1 MHIEYITGYAGTG
14 KSTAL
19 LKQLTTIAGKD
30 KDDTIVLC
38 PTHKAAHRLLP
49 KIPFGIEIKTIHSLL
64 GWIPAI
70 NENAEKI
77 EHIDI
82 VAKTDR
88 KIEEYNTFIIDE
100 GGMMSEEMFM
110 ELVAK
115 IEDARNFDTESIK
128 IYVYLDPYQLLP
140 VKGRQIQLDE
150 EFTTKL
156 TTQHR
161 AESPDVVALF
171 TKFVEFL
178 EGTNTN
184 DLKIQFS
191 DNVKKVS
198 TTEAVQLFDIN
209 NDRLL
214 AYTNEVVGWYNKE
227 IAMYNGIQSFAGQ
240 YVQLGSSPDLVYVEE
255 VLDKSNIVL
264 SDVITW
270 YLDSELLLQN
280 SKISAKYMELE
291 FSTLLKLD
299 AVEFVKVSI
308 GGTTKIVPV
317 VLGIYNAY
325 SVTKQIKAAA
335 IKDKKNYKFIYALN
349 KAFTM
354 DYKFASTVHKA
365 QGSEFDVV
373 FIDINDIKKSILP
386 NYYATYARLMY
397 VALSRAK
404 KKVYIIQD

>member
-100 GGMMSEEMFM
+100 GGMMSEEMFR

-115 IEDARNFDTESIK
+115 IEDARNFDTDGIK

-178 EGTNTN
+178 EGTNTK
-184 DLKIQFS
+184 DLKIDFS
-191 DNVKKVS
+191 ENVKKVS
-198 TTEAVQLFDIN
+198 TTEAVQLFDITK
-209 NDRLL
+209 DRLL

-227 IAMYNGIQSFAGQ
+227 ISIYNGIQSFVGQ
-240 YVQLGSSPDLVYVEE
+240 HVQLGSNPDLVYVEDMI
-255 VLDKSNIVL
+255 DKSDVVL

-270 YLDSELLLQN
+270 YLDNNMLLQN
-280 SKISAKYMELE
+280 SNISAKYMELE
-291 FSTLLKLD
+291 FSSLLKLD
-299 AVEFVKVSI
+299 GIEFAKVAI
-308 GGTTKIVPV
+308 NGTTKIVPV

-325 SVTKQIKAAA
+325 SLTKQIKAAA

-349 KAFTM
+349 KAYTM

-365 QGSEFDVV
+365 QGSEFDAV
-373 FIDINDIKKSILP
+373 FVDVNDIKKSILP
-386 NYYATYARLMY
+386 NYYDTYARLMY

-404 KKVYIIQD
+404 KSVYIIQD

>member
-115 IEDARNFDTESIK
+115 IEDARNFDTDGIK

-178 EGTNTN
+178 EGTNTK
-184 DLKIQFS
+184 DLKIDFS
-191 DNVKKVS
+191 ENVKKVS
-198 TTEAVQLFDIN
+198 TTEAVQLFDITK
-209 NDRLL
+209 DRLL

-227 IAMYNGIQSFAGQ
+227 ISVYNGIQSFVGQ
-240 YVQLGSSPDLVYVEE
+240 HVQLGSNPDLVYVEDMI
-255 VLDKSNIVL
+255 DKSDVVL

-270 YLDSELLLQN
+270 YLDNNMLLQN
-280 SKISAKYMELE
+280 SNISAKYMELE
-291 FSTLLKLD
+291 FSTLLKID
-299 AVEFVKVSI
+299 GVEFAKVAI
-308 GGTTKIVPV
+308 NGTTKIVPV

-325 SVTKQIKAAA
+325 SLTKQIKAAA

-349 KAFTM
+349 KAYTM

-365 QGSEFDVV
+365 QGSEFDAV
-373 FIDINDIKKSILP
+373 FVDVNDIKKSILP
-386 NYYATYARLMY
+386 NYYDTYARLMY

>member
-115 IEDARNFDTESIK
+115 IEDARNFDTDGIK

-178 EGTNTN
+178 EGTNTK
-184 DLKIQFS
+184 DLKIDFS
-191 DNVKKVS
+191 ENVKKVS
-198 TTEAVQLFDIN
+198 TTEAVQLFDITK
-209 NDRLL
+209 DRLL

-227 IAMYNGIQSFAGQ
+227 ISIYNGIQSFVGQ
-240 YVQLGSSPDLVYVEE
+240 HVQLGSNPDLVYVEDMI
-255 VLDKSNIVL
+255 DKSDVVL

-270 YLDSELLLQN
+270 YLDNNMLLQN
-280 SKISAKYMELE
+280 SSISAKYMELE

-299 AVEFVKVSI
+299 GVEFAKVAI
-308 GGTTKIVPV
+308 NGTTKIVPV

-325 SVTKQIKAAA
+325 SLTKQIKAAA

-349 KAFTM
+349 KAYTM

-365 QGSEFDVV
+365 QGSTINTVY
-373 FIDINDIKKSILP
+373 IDLDDFKAVSRYNYPLFKKL
-386 NYYATYARLMY
+386 LY
-397 VALSRAK
+397 VAVSRAK
-404 KKVYIIQD
+404 NKAILCYG

>member
-178 EGTNTN
+178 EGTNAN

>member
-115 IEDARNFDTESIK
+115 IEDARNFDTDGIK

-178 EGTNTN
+178 EGTNTK
-184 DLKIQFS
+184 DLKIDFS
-191 DNVKKVS
+191 ENVKKVS
-198 TTEAVQLFDIN
+198 TTEAVQLFDITK
-209 NDRLL
+209 DRLL

-227 IAMYNGIQSFAGQ
+227 ISIYNGIQSFVGQ
-240 YVQLGSSPDLVYVEE
+240 HVQLGSNPDLVYVEDMI
-255 VLDKSNIVL
+255 DKSDVVL

-270 YLDSELLLQN
+270 YLDNNMLLQN
-280 SKISAKYMELE
+280 SNISAKYMELE

-299 AVEFVKVSI
+299 GVEFAKVAI
-308 GGTTKIVPV
+308 NGTTKIVPV

-325 SVTKQIKAAA
+325 SLTKQIKAAA

-349 KAFTM
+349 KAYTM

-365 QGSEFDVV
+365 QGSEFDAV
-373 FIDINDIKKSILP
+373 FVDVNDIKKSILP
-386 NYYATYARLMY
+386 NYYDTYARLMY

-404 KKVYIIQD
+404 KRVYIIQD

>member
-115 IEDARNFDTESIK
+115 IEDARNFDTDGIK

-178 EGTNTN
+178 EGTNTK
-184 DLKIQFS
+184 DLKIDFS
-191 DNVKKVS
+191 ENVKKVS
-198 TTEAVQLFDIN
+198 TTEAVQLFDITK
-209 NDRLL
+209 DRLL

-227 IAMYNGIQSFAGQ
+227 ISIYNGIQSFVGQ
-240 YVQLGSSPDLVYVEE
+240 HVQLGSNPDLVYVEDMI
-255 VLDKSNIVL
+255 DKSDVVL

-270 YLDSELLLQN
+270 YLDNNMLLQN

-299 AVEFVKVSI
+299 GVEFAKVAI
-308 GGTTKIVPV
+308 NGTTKIVPV

-325 SVTKQIKAAA
+325 SLTKQIKAAA

-349 KAFTM
+349 KAYTM

-365 QGSEFDVV
+365 QGSEFDAV
-373 FIDINDIKKSILP
+373 FVDVNDIKKSILP
-386 NYYATYARLMY
+386 NYYDTYARLMY

-404 KKVYIIQD
+404 KRVYIIQD

>member
-115 IEDARNFDTESIK
+115 IEDARNFDTDGIK

-178 EGTNTN
+178 EGTNAK
-184 DLKIQFS
+184 DLKIEFS

-198 TTEAVQLFDIN
+198 TTEAVQLFDITK
-209 NDRLL
+209 DRLL

-227 IAMYNGIQSFAGQ
+227 ISVYNGIQSFVGQ
-240 YVQLGSSPDLVYVEE
+240 HVQLGSNPDLVYAEDMI
-255 VLDKSNIVL
+255 DKSDVVL

-270 YLDSELLLQN
+270 YLDNNMLLQN

-291 FSTLLKLD
+291 FSTLLKID
-299 AVEFVKVSI
+299 GVEFAKVAI
-308 GGTTKIVPV
+308 NGTTKIVPV

-325 SVTKQIKAAA
+325 SLTKQIKAAA

-349 KAFTM
+349 KAYTM

-365 QGSEFDVV
+365 QGSEFDAV
-373 FIDINDIKKSILP
+373 FVDVNDIKKSILP
-386 NYYATYARLMY
+386 NYYDTYARLMY

-404 KKVYIIQD
+404 KRVYIIQD

>member
-88 KIEEYNTFIIDE
+88 KIEKYNTFIIDE

-115 IEDARNFDTESIK
+115 IEDARNFDTDGIK

-178 EGTNTN
+178 EGTNTK
-184 DLKIQFS
+184 DLKIDFS

-198 TTEAVQLFDIN
+198 TTEAVQLFDITK
-209 NDRLL
+209 DRLL

-227 IAMYNGIQSFAGQ
+227 ISVYNGIQSFVGQ
-240 YVQLGSSPDLVYVEE
+240 YVQLGSNPDLVYVEDMI
-255 VLDKSNIVL
+255 DKSDVVL

-270 YLDSELLLQN
+270 YLDNNMLLQN
-280 SKISAKYMELE
+280 SNISAKYMELE
-291 FSTLLKLD
+291 FSSLLKLD
-299 AVEFVKVSI
+299 GIEFAKVAI
-308 GGTTKIVPV
+308 NGTTKIVPV

-325 SVTKQIKAAA
+325 SLTKQIKAAA

-349 KAFTM
+349 KAYTM

-365 QGSEFDVV
+365 QGSEFDAV
-373 FIDINDIKKSILP
+373 FIDVNDIKKSILP
-386 NYYATYARLMY
+386 NYYDTYARLMY

>member
-115 IEDARNFDTESIK
+115 IEDARNFDTDGIK

-178 EGTNTN
+178 EGTNTK
-184 DLKIQFS
+184 DLKVEFS

-198 TTEAVQLFDIN
+198 TTDAVQLFDITK
-209 NDRLL
+209 DRLL

-227 IAMYNGIQSFAGQ
+227 ISIYNGIQSFVGQ
-240 YVQLGSSPDLVYVEE
+240 YVQLGSNPDLVYVEDMI
-255 VLDKSNIVL
+255 DKSDVVL

-270 YLDSELLLQN
+270 YLDNNMLLQN
-280 SKISAKYMELE
+280 SNISAKYMELE

-299 AVEFVKVSI
+299 GIEFAKVAI
-308 GGTTKIVPV
+308 NGTTKIVPV

-325 SVTKQIKAAA
+325 SLTKQIKAAA

-349 KAFTM
+349 KAYTM

-365 QGSEFDVV
+365 QGSEFDAV
-373 FIDINDIKKSILP
+373 FIDVNDIKKSILP
-386 NYYATYARLMY
+386 NYYDTYARLMY

>member
-115 IEDARNFDTESIK
+115 IEDARSFDTEGIK

-156 TTQHR
+156 TTQYR

-178 EGTNTN
+178 EGTNTK
-184 DLKIQFS
+184 DLKIEFS

-198 TTEAVQLFDIN
+198 TTEAVQLFDITK
-209 NDRLL
+209 DRLL

-227 IAMYNGIQSFAGQ
+227 ISIYNGIQSFVGQ
-240 YVQLGSSPDLVYVEE
+240 YVQLGSNPDLVYVEDMI
-255 VLDKSNIVL
+255 DKSDVVL

-270 YLDSELLLQN
+270 YLDNNMLLQN
-280 SKISAKYMELE
+280 SNISAKYMELE
-291 FSTLLKLD
+291 FSSLLKLD
-299 AVEFVKVSI
+299 GIEFAKVAI
-308 GGTTKIVPV
+308 NDTTKIVPV

-325 SVTKQIKAAA
+325 SLTKQIKAAA

-349 KAFTM
+349 KVYTM

-365 QGSEFDVV
+365 QGSEFDAV
-373 FIDINDIKKSILP
+373 FVDVNDIKKSILP
-386 NYYATYARLMY
+386 NYYDTYARLMY

-404 KKVYIIQD
+404 KRVYIIQD

>member
-70 NENAEKI
+70 NENAEKV

-110 ELVAK
+110 ELIAK
-115 IEDARNFDTESIK
+115 IEDARSFDTEGIK

-178 EGTNTN
+178 EGTNTK
-184 DLKIQFS
+184 DLKIDFS

-198 TTEAVQLFDIN
+198 TTEAVQLFDITK
-209 NDRLL
+209 DRLL

-270 YLDSELLLQN
+270 YLDNNMLLQN
-280 SKISAKYMELE
+280 SNISAKYMELE
-291 FSTLLKLD
+291 FSSLLKLD
-299 AVEFVKVSI
+299 GIEFAKVAI
-308 GGTTKIVPV
+308 NGTTKIVPV

-325 SVTKQIKAAA
+325 SLTKQIKAAA

-349 KAFTM
+349 KAYTM

-365 QGSEFDVV
+365 QGSEFDIV
-373 FIDINDIKKSILP
+373 FIDVNDIKKSILP
-386 NYYATYARLMY
+386 NYYDTYARLMY

>member
-115 IEDARNFDTESIK
+115 IEDARNFDTDGIK

-178 EGTNTN
+178 EGTNTK
-184 DLKIQFS
+184 DLKIDFS
-191 DNVKKVS
+191 ENVKKVS
-198 TTEAVQLFDIN
+198 TTEAVQLFDITK
-209 NDRLL
+209 DRLL

-227 IAMYNGIQSFAGQ
+227 ISIYNGIQSFVGQ
-240 YVQLGSSPDLVYVEE
+240 YVQLGSNPDLVYVEDMI
-255 VLDKSNIVL
+255 DKSDVVL
-264 SDVITW
+264 SDVVTW
-270 YLDSELLLQN
+270 YLDNNMLLQN

-299 AVEFVKVSI
+299 GVEFAKVAI
-308 GGTTKIVPV
+308 NGTTKIVPV

-325 SVTKQIKAAA
+325 SLTKQIKAAA

-349 KAFTM
+349 KAYTM

-365 QGSEFDVV
+365 QGSEFDAV
-373 FIDINDIKKSILP
+373 FVDVNDIKKSILP
-386 NYYATYARLMY
+386 NYYDTYARLMY

-404 KKVYIIQD
+404 KKVYIIKG

>member
-115 IEDARNFDTESIK
+115 IEDARNFDTDGIK

-178 EGTNTN
+178 EGTNTK
-184 DLKIQFS
+184 DLKIDFS
-191 DNVKKVS
+191 ENVKKVS
-198 TTEAVQLFDIN
+198 TTEAVQLFDITK
-209 NDRLL
+209 DRLL

-227 IAMYNGIQSFAGQ
+227 ISVYNGIQSFVGQ
-240 YVQLGSSPDLVYVEE
+240 HVQLGSNPDLVYVEDMI
-255 VLDKSNIVL
+255 DKSDVVL

-270 YLDSELLLQN
+270 YLDNNMLLQN
-280 SKISAKYMELE
+280 SSVSAKYMELE
-291 FSTLLKLD
+291 FSSLLKLD
-299 AVEFVKVSI
+299 GIEFAKI
-308 GGTTKIVPV
+308 AINGTTKIVPV

-325 SVTKQIKAAA
+325 SLTKQIKAAA

-349 KAFTM
+349 KAYTM

-365 QGSEFDVV
+365 QGSEFDAV
-373 FIDINDIKKSILP
+373 FVDVNDIKKSILP
-386 NYYATYARLMY
+386 NYYDTYARLMY

-404 KKVYIIQD
+404 KRVYIIQD

>member
-115 IEDARNFDTESIK
+115 IEDARNFDTDGIK

-178 EGTNTN
+178 EGTNTK
-184 DLKIQFS
+184 DLKIDFS
-191 DNVKKVS
+191 ENVKKVS
-198 TTEAVQLFDIN
+198 TTEAVQLFDITK
-209 NDRLL
+209 DRLL

-227 IAMYNGIQSFAGQ
+227 LSVYNGIQSFVGQ
-240 YVQLGSSPDLVYVEE
+240 HVQLGSNPDLVYVEDMI
-255 VLDKSNIVL
+255 DKSSVVL

-270 YLDSELLLQN
+270 YLDNNMLLQN

-299 AVEFVKVSI
+299 GVEFAKVAI
-308 GGTTKIVPV
+308 NGTTKIVPV

-325 SVTKQIKAAA
+325 SLTKQIKAAA

-349 KAFTM
+349 KAYTM

-365 QGSEFDVV
+365 QGSEFDAV
-373 FIDINDIKKSILP
+373 FVDVNDIKKSILP
-386 NYYATYARLMY
+386 NYYDTYARLMY

-404 KKVYIIQD
+404 KRVYIIQD

>member
-115 IEDARNFDTESIK
+115 IEDARNFDTDGIK

-178 EGTNTN
+178 EGTNTK
-184 DLKIQFS
+184 DLKIDFS
-191 DNVKKVS
+191 ENVKKVS
-198 TTEAVQLFDIN
+198 TTEAVQLFDITK
-209 NDRLL
+209 DRLL

-227 IAMYNGIQSFAGQ
+227 ISIYNGIQSFVGQ
-240 YVQLGSSPDLVYVEE
+240 HVQLGSNPDLVYVEDMI
-255 VLDKSNIVL
+255 DKSSVVL

-270 YLDSELLLQN
+270 YLDNNMLLQN
-280 SKISAKYMELE
+280 SNISAKYMELE

-299 AVEFVKVSI
+299 GVEFAKVAI
-308 GGTTKIVPV
+308 NGTTKIVPV

-325 SVTKQIKAAA
+325 SLTKQIKAAA

-349 KAFTM
+349 KAYTM

-365 QGSEFDVV
+365 QGSEFDAV
-373 FIDINDIKKSILP
+373 FVDVNDIKKSILP
-386 NYYATYARLMY
+386 NYYDTYARLMY

-404 KKVYIIQD
+404 KRVYIIQD

>member
-115 IEDARNFDTESIK
+115 IEDARNFDTDGIK

-178 EGTNTN
+178 EGTNTK
-184 DLKIQFS
+184 DLKIDFS
-191 DNVKKVS
+191 ENVKKVS
-198 TTEAVQLFDIN
+198 TTEAVQLFDITK
-209 NDRLL
+209 DRLL
-214 AYTNEVVGWYNKE
+214 AYTNEIVGWYNKE
-227 IAMYNGIQSFAGQ
+227 ISVYNGIQSFVGQ
-240 YVQLGSSPDLVYVEE
+240 HVQLGSNPDLVYVEDMI
-255 VLDKSNIVL
+255 DKSSVVL

-299 AVEFVKVSI
+299 GVEFAKVAI
-308 GGTTKIVPV
+308 NGTTKIVPV

-325 SVTKQIKAAA
+325 SLTKQIKAAA

-349 KAFTM
+349 KAYTM

-365 QGSEFDVV
+365 QGSEFDAV
-373 FIDINDIKKSILP
+373 FVDVNDIKKSILP
-386 NYYATYARLMY
+386 NYYDTYARLMY

-404 KKVYIIQD
+404 KKVYIIQE

>member
-115 IEDARNFDTESIK
+115 IEDARNFDTDGIK

-178 EGTNTN
+178 EGTNTK
-184 DLKIQFS
+184 DLKIDFS
-191 DNVKKVS
+191 ENVKKVS
-198 TTEAVQLFDIN
+198 TTEAVQLFDITK
-209 NDRLL
+209 DRLL
-214 AYTNEVVGWYNKE
+214 AYTNEIVGWYNKE
-227 IAMYNGIQSFAGQ
+227 ISVYNGIQSFVGQ
-240 YVQLGSSPDLVYVEE
+240 HVQLGSNPDLVYVEDMI
-255 VLDKSNIVL
+255 DKSSVVL

-280 SKISAKYMELE
+280 SNISAKYMELE

-299 AVEFVKVSI
+299 GVEFAKVAI
-308 GGTTKIVPV
+308 NGTTKIVPV

-325 SVTKQIKAAA
+325 SLTKQIKAAA

-349 KAFTM
+349 KAYTM

-365 QGSEFDVV
+365 QGSEFDAV
-373 FIDINDIKKSILP
+373 FVDVNDIKKSILP
-386 NYYATYARLMY
+386 NYYDTYARLMY

>member
-115 IEDARNFDTESIK
+115 IEDARNFDTEGIK

-178 EGTNTN
+178 EGTNTK
-184 DLKIQFS
+184 DLKIDFS
-191 DNVKKVS
+191 ENVKKVS
-198 TTEAVQLFDIN
+198 TTEAVQLFDITK
-209 NDRLL
+209 DRLL

-227 IAMYNGIQSFAGQ
+227 ISIYNGIQSFVGQ
-240 YVQLGSSPDLVYVEE
+240 HVQLGSNPDLVYVEDMI
-255 VLDKSNIVL
+255 DKSNVVL

-270 YLDSELLLQN
+270 YLDNDMLLQN
-280 SKISAKYMELE
+280 SNISAKYMELE

-299 AVEFVKVSI
+299 GVEFAKVAI
-308 GGTTKIVPV
+308 NGTTKIVPV

-325 SVTKQIKAAA
+325 SLTKQIKAAA

-349 KAFTM
+349 KAYTM

-365 QGSEFDVV
+365 QGSEFDAV
-373 FIDINDIKKSILP
+373 FVDVNDIKKSILP
-386 NYYATYARLMY
+386 NYYDTYARLMY

-404 KKVYIIQD
+404 KRVYIIQD

>member
-115 IEDARNFDTESIK
+115 IEDARNFDTDGIK

-178 EGTNTN
+178 EGTNTK
-184 DLKIQFS
+184 DLKVEFS
-191 DNVKKVS
+191 ENVKKVS
-198 TTEAVQLFDIN
+198 TTEAVQLFDITK
-209 NDRLL
+209 DRLL

-227 IAMYNGIQSFAGQ
+227 ISIYNGIQSFVGQ
-240 YVQLGSSPDLVYVEE
+240 YVQLGSSPDLVYVEDMI
-255 VLDKSNIVL
+255 DKSDVVL

-270 YLDSELLLQN
+270 YLDNNMLLQN
-280 SKISAKYMELE
+280 SNISAKYMELE
-291 FSTLLKLD
+291 FSSLLKLD
-299 AVEFVKVSI
+299 GIEFAKVAI
-308 GGTTKIVPV
+308 NGTTKIVPV

-325 SVTKQIKAAA
+325 NLTKQIKAAA

-349 KAFTM
+349 KAYTM

-365 QGSEFDVV
+365 QGSEFDAV
-373 FIDINDIKKSILP
+373 FVDVNDIKKSILP
-386 NYYATYARLMY
+386 NYYDTYARLMY

>member
-115 IEDARNFDTESIK
+115 IEDARNFDTDGIK

-178 EGTNTN
+178 EGTNTK
-184 DLKIQFS
+184 DLKIDFS
-191 DNVKKVS
+191 ANVKKVS
-198 TTEAVQLFDIN
+198 TTEAVQLFDITK
-209 NDRLL
+209 DRLL

-227 IAMYNGIQSFAGQ
+227 ISVYNGIQSFVGQ
-240 YVQLGSSPDLVYVEE
+240 HVQLGSNPDLVYVEDII
-255 VLDKSNIVL
+255 DKSDVVL

-270 YLDSELLLQN
+270 YLDNNMLLQN
-280 SKISAKYMELE
+280 SNISAKYMELE
-291 FSTLLKLD
+291 FSTLLKID
-299 AVEFVKVSI
+299 GVEFAKVAI
-308 GGTTKIVPV
+308 NGTTKIVPV

-325 SVTKQIKAAA
+325 SLTKQIKAAA

-349 KAFTM
+349 KAYTM

-365 QGSEFDVV
+365 QGSEFDAV
-373 FIDINDIKKSILP
+373 FVDVNDIKKSILP
-386 NYYATYARLMY
+386 NYYDTYARLMY

-404 KKVYIIQD
+404 KRVYIIQD

>member
-115 IEDARNFDTESIK
+115 IEDVRHFDTEGIK

-178 EGTNTN
+178 EGTNTK
-184 DLKIQFS
+184 DLKIDFS
-191 DNVKKVS
+191 ENVKKVS
-198 TTEAVQLFDIN
+198 TTEAVQLFDITK
-209 NDRLL
+209 DRLL

-227 IAMYNGIQSFAGQ
+227 ISIYKGIKSFVGQ

-270 YLDSELLLQN
+270 YLDNNMLLQN
-280 SKISAKYMELE
+280 SNISVKYMKLE
-291 FSTLLKLD
+291 FSSLLKLD
-299 AVEFVKVSI
+299 GIEFAKVAI
-308 GGTTKIVPV
+308 NGTTKIVPV

-325 SVTKQIKAAA
+325 SLTKQIKAAA

-349 KAFTM
+349 KAYTM

-373 FIDINDIKKSILP
+373 FVDVNDIKKSILP
-386 NYYATYARLMY
+386 NYYDTYARLMY

>member
-30 KDDTIVLC
+30 KDAAIVLC

-115 IEDARNFDTESIK
+115 IEDARNFDTDGIK

-178 EGTNTN
+178 EGTNTK
-184 DLKIQFS
+184 DLKIDFS
-191 DNVKKVS
+191 ENVKKVS
-198 TTEAVQLFDIN
+198 TTEAVQLFDITK
-209 NDRLL
+209 DRLL

-227 IAMYNGIQSFAGQ
+227 ISIYNGIQSFVGQ
-240 YVQLGSSPDLVYVEE
+240 YVQLGSNPDLVYVEDMI
-255 VLDKSNIVL
+255 DKSSVVL

-280 SKISAKYMELE
+280 SKVSTKYMELE
-291 FSTLLKLD
+291 FSSLLKLD
-299 AVEFVKVSI
+299 GIEFAKI
-308 GGTTKIVPV
+308 AINGTTKIVPV

-325 SVTKQIKAAA
+325 SLTKQIKAAA

-349 KAFTM
+349 KAYTM

-365 QGSEFDVV
+365 QGSEFDAV
-373 FIDINDIKKSILP
+373 FVDVNDIKKSILP
-386 NYYATYARLMY
+386 NYYDTYARLMY

-404 KKVYIIQD
+404 KKVYIVQE

>member
-115 IEDARNFDTESIK
+115 IEDARNFDTDGIK

-178 EGTNTN
+178 EGTNTK
-184 DLKIQFS
+184 DLKIDFS
-191 DNVKKVS
+191 ENVKKVS
-198 TTEAVQLFDIN
+198 TTEAVQLFDITK
-209 NDRLL
+209 DRLL

-227 IAMYNGIQSFAGQ
+227 ISIYNGIQSFVGQ
-240 YVQLGSSPDLVYVEE
+240 HVQLGSNPDLVYVEDMI
-255 VLDKSNIVL
+255 DKSSVVL

-280 SKISAKYMELE
+280 SKVSTKYMELE
-291 FSTLLKLD
+291 FSSLLKLD
-299 AVEFVKVSI
+299 GIEFAKI
-308 GGTTKIVPV
+308 AINGTTKIVPV

-325 SVTKQIKAAA
+325 SLTKQIKAAA

-349 KAFTM
+349 KAYTM

-365 QGSEFDVV
+365 QGSEFDAV
-373 FIDINDIKKSILP
+373 FVDVNDIKKSILP
-386 NYYATYARLMY
+386 NYYDTYARLMY

-404 KKVYIIQD
+404 KRVYIIQD

>member
-115 IEDARNFDTESIK
+115 IEDARNFDTDGIK

-178 EGTNTN
+178 EGTNTK
-184 DLKIQFS
+184 DLKIDFS
-191 DNVKKVS
+191 ENVKKVS
-198 TTEAVQLFDIN
+198 TTEAVQLFDITK
-209 NDRLL
+209 DRLL

-227 IAMYNGIQSFAGQ
+227 ISIYNGIQSFVGQ
-240 YVQLGSSPDLVYVEE
+240 HVQLGSNPDLVYVEDMI
-255 VLDKSNIVL
+255 DKSDVVL
-264 SDVITW
+264 SDVVTW
-270 YLDSELLLQN
+270 YLDNNMLLQN

-299 AVEFVKVSI
+299 GVEFAKVAI
-308 GGTTKIVPV
+308 NGTTKIVPV

-325 SVTKQIKAAA
+325 SLTKQIKAAA

-349 KAFTM
+349 KAYTM

-365 QGSEFDVV
+365 QGSEFDAV
-373 FIDINDIKKSILP
+373 FVDVNDIKKSILP
-386 NYYATYARLMY
+386 NYYDTYARLMY

>member
-115 IEDARNFDTESIK
+115 IEDARNFDTDGIK

-178 EGTNTN
+178 EGTNTK
-184 DLKIQFS
+184 DLKIDFS
-191 DNVKKVS
+191 ENVKKVS
-198 TTEAVQLFDIN
+198 TTEAVQLFDITK
-209 NDRLL
+209 DRLL

-227 IAMYNGIQSFAGQ
+227 ISVYNGIQSFVGQ
-240 YVQLGSSPDLVYVEE
+240 HVQLGSNPDLVYVEDMI
-255 VLDKSNIVL
+255 DKSDVVL

-270 YLDSELLLQN
+270 YLDNNMLLQN

-299 AVEFVKVSI
+299 GVEFAKVAI
-308 GGTTKIVPV
+308 NGTTKIVPV

-325 SVTKQIKAAA
+325 SLTKQIKAAA

-349 KAFTM
+349 KAYTM

-365 QGSEFDVV
+365 QGSEFDAV
-373 FIDINDIKKSILP
+373 FVDVNDIKKSILP
-386 NYYATYARLMY
+386 NYYDTYARLMY

>member
-115 IEDARNFDTESIK
+115 IEDARNFDTDGIK

-178 EGTNTN
+178 EGTNTK
-184 DLKIQFS
+184 DLKIDFS
-191 DNVKKVS
+191 ENVKKVS
-198 TTEAVQLFDIN
+198 TTEAVQLFDITK
-209 NDRLL
+209 DRLL

-227 IAMYNGIQSFAGQ
+227 ISIYNGIQSFVGQ
-240 YVQLGSSPDLVYVEE
+240 HVQLGSNPDLVYVEDMI
-255 VLDKSNIVL
+255 DKSDVVL

-270 YLDSELLLQN
+270 YLDNNMLLQN
-280 SKISAKYMELE
+280 SNISAKYMELE
-291 FSTLLKLD
+291 FSSLLKLD
-299 AVEFVKVSI
+299 GIEFAKVAI
-308 GGTTKIVPV
+308 NGTTKIVPV

-325 SVTKQIKAAA
+325 SLTKQIKAAA

-349 KAFTM
+349 KAYTM

-365 QGSEFDVV
+365 QGSEFDAV
-373 FIDINDIKKSILP
+373 FVDVNDIKKSILP
-386 NYYATYARLMY
+386 NYYDTYARLMY

-404 KKVYIIQD
+404 KRVYIIQD

>member
-110 ELVAK
+110 ELIAK

-178 EGTNTN
+178 EGTNTK
-184 DLKIQFS
+184 DLKIDFS
-191 DNVKKVS
+191 ENVKKVS
-198 TTEAVQLFDIN
+198 TTEAVQLFDITK
-209 NDRLL
+209 DRLL

-227 IAMYNGIQSFAGQ
+227 ISIYNGIQSFVGQ
-240 YVQLGSSPDLVYVEE
+240 HVQLGSNPDLVYVEDMI
-255 VLDKSNIVL
+255 DKSDVVL

-270 YLDSELLLQN
+270 YLDNNMLLQN

-299 AVEFVKVSI
+299 GVEFAKVAI
-308 GGTTKIVPV
+308 NGTTKIVPV

-325 SVTKQIKAAA
+325 SLTKQIKAAA

-349 KAFTM
+349 KAYTM

-365 QGSEFDVV
+365 QGSEFDAV
-373 FIDINDIKKSILP
+373 FVDVNDIKKSILP
-386 NYYATYARLMY
+386 NYYDTYARLMY

-404 KKVYIIQD
+404 KSVYIIQD

>member
-49 KIPFGIEIKTIHSLL
+49 KIPLGIEIKTIHSLL

-115 IEDARNFDTESIK
+115 IEDARNFDTDGIK

-178 EGTNTN
+178 EGTNTK
-184 DLKIQFS
+184 DLKIDFS
-191 DNVKKVS
+191 ENVKKVS
-198 TTEAVQLFDIN
+198 TTEAVQLFDITK
-209 NDRLL
+209 DRLL

-227 IAMYNGIQSFAGQ
+227 ISIYNGIQSFVGQ
-240 YVQLGSSPDLVYVEE
+240 YVQLGAIPDLVYVEDMI
-255 VLDKSNIVL
+255 DKSSVVL

-270 YLDSELLLQN
+270 YLDKELLLQN

-299 AVEFVKVSI
+299 GVEFAKVAI
-308 GGTTKIVPV
+308 NGTTKIVPV

-325 SVTKQIKAAA
+325 SLTKQIKAAA

-349 KAFTM
+349 KAYTM

-365 QGSEFDVV
+365 QGSEFDAV
-373 FIDINDIKKSILP
+373 FVDVNDIKKSILP
-386 NYYATYARLMY
+386 NYYDTYARLMY

-404 KKVYIIQD
+404 KRVYIIQD

>member
-110 ELVAK
+110 ELIAK
-115 IEDARNFDTESIK
+115 IEDARNFDTDGIK

-150 EFTTKL
+150 DFTTKL

-178 EGTNTN
+178 EGTNTK
-184 DLKIQFS
+184 DLKIDFS
-191 DNVKKVS
+191 ENVKKVS
-198 TTEAVQLFDIN
+198 TTEAVQLFDITK
-209 NDRLL
+209 DRLL

-227 IAMYNGIQSFAGQ
+227 IAIYNGIQSFVGQ
-240 YVQLGSSPDLVYVEE
+240 HVQLGSNPDLVYVEDMI
-255 VLDKSNIVL
+255 DKSDVVL

-270 YLDSELLLQN
+270 HLDNNMLLQN
-280 SKISAKYMELE
+280 SNISAKYMELE

-299 AVEFVKVSI
+299 GVEFAKVAI
-308 GGTTKIVPV
+308 NGTTKIVPV

-325 SVTKQIKAAA
+325 SLTKQIKAAA

-349 KAFTM
+349 KAYNM

-365 QGSEFDVV
+365 QGSEFDAV
-373 FIDINDIKKSILP
+373 FVDVNDIKKSILP
-386 NYYATYARLMY
+386 NYYDTYARLMY

-404 KKVYIIQD
+404 KRVYIIQE

>member
-115 IEDARNFDTESIK
+115 IEDARNFDTDGIK

-178 EGTNTN
+178 EGTNTK
-184 DLKIQFS
+184 DLKIDFS
-191 DNVKKVS
+191 ENVKKVS
-198 TTEAVQLFDIN
+198 TTEAVQLFDITK
-209 NDRLL
+209 DRLL

-227 IAMYNGIQSFAGQ
+227 ISIYNGIQSFVGQ
-240 YVQLGSSPDLVYVEE
+240 QVQLGSNPDLVYVEDMI
-255 VLDKSNIVL
+255 DKSSVVL

-299 AVEFVKVSI
+299 GVEFAKVAI
-308 GGTTKIVPV
+308 NGTTKIVPV

-325 SVTKQIKAAA
+325 SLTKQIKAAA

-349 KAFTM
+349 KAYTM

-365 QGSEFDVV
+365 QGSEFDAV
-373 FIDINDIKKSILP
+373 FVDVNDIKKSILP
-386 NYYATYARLMY
+386 NYYDTYARLMY

>member
-115 IEDARNFDTESIK
+115 IEDARNFDTDGIK

-178 EGTNTN
+178 EGTNTK
-184 DLKIQFS
+184 DLKIDFS
-191 DNVKKVS
+191 ANVKKVS
-198 TTEAVQLFDIN
+198 TTEAVQLFDITK
-209 NDRLL
+209 DRLL

-227 IAMYNGIQSFAGQ
+227 ISVYNGIQSFVGQ
-240 YVQLGSSPDLVYVEE
+240 YVQLGSNPDLVYVEDMI
-255 VLDKSNIVL
+255 DKSDVVL

-270 YLDSELLLQN
+270 YLDNNMLLQN

-299 AVEFVKVSI
+299 GVEFAKVAI
-308 GGTTKIVPV
+308 NGTTKIVPV

-325 SVTKQIKAAA
+325 SLTKQIKAAA

-349 KAFTM
+349 KAYTM

-365 QGSEFDVV
+365 QGSEFDAV
-373 FIDINDIKKSILP
+373 FVDVNDIKKSILP
-386 NYYATYARLMY
+386 NYYDTYARLMY

-404 KKVYIIQD
+404 KRVYIIQD

>member
-178 EGTNTN
+178 EGTNTK
-184 DLKIQFS
+184 DLKIEFS

-198 TTEAVQLFDIN
+198 TTEAVQLFDITK
-209 NDRLL
+209 DRLL

-227 IAMYNGIQSFAGQ
+227 ISIYNGIQSFVGQ
-240 YVQLGSSPDLVYVEE
+240 HVQLGSNPDLVYVEDMI
-255 VLDKSNIVL
+255 DKSDVVL
-264 SDVITW
+264 SDVVTW
-270 YLDSELLLQN
+270 YLDNNMLLQN

-299 AVEFVKVSI
+299 GVEFAKVAI
-308 GGTTKIVPV
+308 NGTTKIVPV

-325 SVTKQIKAAA
+325 SLTKQIKAAA

-349 KAFTM
+349 KAYTM

-365 QGSEFDVV
+365 QGSEFDAV
-373 FIDINDIKKSILP
+373 FVDVNDIKKSILP
-386 NYYATYARLMY
+386 NYYDTYARLMY

>member
-64 GWIPAI
+64 GWIPTI

-88 KIEEYNTFIIDE
+88 KIEEYTTFIIDE

-115 IEDARNFDTESIK
+115 IEDARNFDTDGIK

-178 EGTNTN
+178 EGTNTK
-184 DLKIQFS
+184 DLKIDFS
-191 DNVKKVS
+191 ENVKKVS
-198 TTEAVQLFDIN
+198 TTEAVQLFDITK
-209 NDRLL
+209 DRLL

-227 IAMYNGIQSFAGQ
+227 ISIYNGIQSFVGQ
-240 YVQLGSSPDLVYVEE
+240 QVQLGSNPDLVYVEDMI
-255 VLDKSNIVL
+255 DKSSVVL

-270 YLDSELLLQN
+270 YLDNNMLLQN
-280 SKISAKYMELE
+280 SNISAKYMELE

-299 AVEFVKVSI
+299 GVEFAKVAI
-308 GGTTKIVPV
+308 NGTTKIVPV

-325 SVTKQIKAAA
+325 SLTKQIKAAA

-349 KAFTM
+349 KAYTM

-365 QGSEFDVV
+365 QGSEFDAV
-373 FIDINDIKKSILP
+373 FVDVNDIKKSILP
-386 NYYATYARLMY
+386 NYYDTYARLMY

>member
-115 IEDARNFDTESIK
+115 IEDARNFDTDGIK

-178 EGTNTN
+178 EGTNTK
-184 DLKIQFS
+184 DLKIDFS
-191 DNVKKVS
+191 ENVKKVS
-198 TTEAVQLFDIN
+198 TTEAVQLFDITK
-209 NDRLL
+209 DRLL

-227 IAMYNGIQSFAGQ
+227 ISIYNGIQSFVGQ
-240 YVQLGSSPDLVYVEE
+240 QVQLGSNPDLVYVEDMI
-255 VLDKSNIVL
+255 DKSSVVL

-270 YLDSELLLQN
+270 YLDGELLLQN

-299 AVEFVKVSI
+299 GVEFAKVAI
-308 GGTTKIVPV
+308 NGTTKIVPV

-325 SVTKQIKAAA
+325 SLTKQIKAAA

-349 KAFTM
+349 KAYTM

-365 QGSEFDVV
+365 QGSEFDAV
-373 FIDINDIKKSILP
+373 FVDVNDIKKSILP
-386 NYYATYARLMY
+386 NYYDTYARLMY

-404 KKVYIIQD
+404 KRVYIIQD

>member
-115 IEDARNFDTESIK
+115 IEDARNFDTDGIK

-178 EGTNTN
+178 EGTNTK
-184 DLKIQFS
+184 DLKIDFS
-191 DNVKKVS
+191 ENVKKVS
-198 TTEAVQLFDIN
+198 TTEAVQLFDITK
-209 NDRLL
+209 DRLL

-227 IAMYNGIQSFAGQ
+227 ISVYNGIQSFVGQ
-240 YVQLGSSPDLVYVEE
+240 YVQLGSNPDLVYVEDMI
-255 VLDKSNIVL
+255 DKSSVVL

-299 AVEFVKVSI
+299 GVEFAKVAI
-308 GGTTKIVPV
+308 NGTTKIVPV

-325 SVTKQIKAAA
+325 SLTKQIKAAA

-349 KAFTM
+349 KAYTM

-365 QGSEFDVV
+365 QGSEFDAV
-373 FIDINDIKKSILP
+373 FVDVNDIKKSILP
-386 NYYATYARLMY
+386 NYYDTYARLMN

-404 KKVYIIQD
+404 KRVYIIQD

>member
-115 IEDARNFDTESIK
+115 IEDARNFDTEGIK

-150 EFTTKL
+150 ECTTKL

-178 EGTNTN
+178 EGTNTK
-184 DLKIQFS
+184 DLKIDFS

-198 TTEAVQLFDIN
+198 TTEAVQLFDITK
-209 NDRLL
+209 DRLL
-214 AYTNEVVGWYNKE
+214 AYTNEIVGWYNKE
-227 IAMYNGIQSFAGQ
+227 ISVYNGIQSFVGQ
-240 YVQLGSSPDLVYVEE
+240 HVQLGSNPDLVYVEDMI
-255 VLDKSNIVL
+255 DKSDVIL

-270 YLDSELLLQN
+270 YLDNNMLLQN
-280 SKISAKYMELE
+280 SNISAKYMELE
-291 FSTLLKLD
+291 FSSLLKLD
-299 AVEFVKVSI
+299 GIEFAKVAI
-308 GGTTKIVPV
+308 NGTTKIVPV

-325 SVTKQIKAAA
+325 SLTKQIKAAA

-349 KAFTM
+349 KAYTM

-365 QGSEFDVV
+365 QGSEFDAV
-373 FIDINDIKKSILP
+373 FVDVNDIKKSILP
-386 NYYATYARLMY
+386 NYYDTYARLMY

-404 KKVYIIQD
+404 KRVYIIQD

>member
-115 IEDARNFDTESIK
+115 IEDARNFDTDGIK

-150 EFTTKL
+150 ECTTKL

-178 EGTNTN
+178 EGTNTK
-184 DLKIQFS
+184 DLKIDFS
-191 DNVKKVS
+191 ENVKKVS
-198 TTEAVQLFDIN
+198 TTEAVQLFDITK
-209 NDRLL
+209 DRLL

-227 IAMYNGIQSFAGQ
+227 ISIYNGIQSFVGQ
-240 YVQLGSSPDLVYVEE
+240 HVQLGSNPDLVYVEDMI
-255 VLDKSNIVL
+255 DKSDVVL

-270 YLDSELLLQN
+270 YLDNNMLLQN

-299 AVEFVKVSI
+299 GVEFAKVAI
-308 GGTTKIVPV
+308 NGTTKIVPV

-325 SVTKQIKAAA
+325 SLTKQIKAAA

-349 KAFTM
+349 KAYTM

-365 QGSEFDVV
+365 QGSEFDAV
-373 FIDINDIKKSILP
+373 FVDVNDIKKSILP
-386 NYYATYARLMY
+386 NYYDTYARLMY

-404 KKVYIIQD
+404 KKVYIIQE

>member
-38 PTHKAAHRLLP
+38 PTHKAAHRLLT

-115 IEDARNFDTESIK
+115 IEDARNFDTDGIK

-178 EGTNTN
+178 EGTNTK
-184 DLKIQFS
+184 DLKIDFS
-191 DNVKKVS
+191 ENVKKVS
-198 TTEAVQLFDIN
+198 TTEAVQLFDITK
-209 NDRLL
+209 DRLL

-227 IAMYNGIQSFAGQ
+227 ISIYNGIQSFVGQ
-240 YVQLGSSPDLVYVEE
+240 HVQLGSNPDLVYVEDMI
-255 VLDKSNIVL
+255 DKSDVVL

-270 YLDSELLLQN
+270 YLDNNMLLQN

-299 AVEFVKVSI
+299 GVEFAKVSI
-308 GGTTKIVPV
+308 NGTTKIVPV

-325 SVTKQIKAAA
+325 SLTKQIKAAA

-349 KAFTM
+349 KAYTM

-365 QGSEFDVV
+365 QGSEFDAV
-373 FIDINDIKKSILP
+373 FVDVNDIKKSILP
-386 NYYATYARLMY
+386 NYYDTYARLMY

-404 KKVYIIQD
+404 KRVYIIQD

>member
-115 IEDARNFDTESIK
+115 IEDARNFDTDGIK

-178 EGTNTN
+178 EGTNTK
-184 DLKIQFS
+184 DLKIDFS

-198 TTEAVQLFDIN
+198 TTEAVQLFDITK
-209 NDRLL
+209 DRLL

-227 IAMYNGIQSFAGQ
+227 ISIYNGIQSFVGQ
-240 YVQLGSSPDLVYVEE
+240 HVQLGSNPDLVYVEDMI
-255 VLDKSNIVL
+255 DKSSVVL

-270 YLDSELLLQN
+270 YLDNNMLLQN

-299 AVEFVKVSI
+299 GVEFAKI
-308 GGTTKIVPV
+308 AINGTTKIVPV

-325 SVTKQIKAAA
+325 SLTKQIKAAA

-349 KAFTM
+349 KAYTM

-365 QGSEFDVV
+365 QGSEFDAV
-373 FIDINDIKKSILP
+373 FVDVNDIKKSILP
-386 NYYATYARLMY
+386 NYYDTYARLMY

>member
-115 IEDARNFDTESIK
+115 IEDARNFDTDGIK

-178 EGTNTN
+178 EGTNTK
-184 DLKIQFS
+184 DLKIDFS
-191 DNVKKVS
+191 ENVKKVS
-198 TTEAVQLFDIN
+198 TTEAVQLFDITK
-209 NDRLL
+209 DRLL

-227 IAMYNGIQSFAGQ
+227 ISIYNGIQSFVGQ
-240 YVQLGSSPDLVYVEE
+240 HVQLGSNPDLVYVEDMI
-255 VLDKSNIVL
+255 DKSDVVL

-270 YLDSELLLQN
+270 YLDNNMLLQN
-280 SKISAKYMELE
+280 SNISAKYMELE
-291 FSTLLKLD
+291 FSSLLKLD
-299 AVEFVKVSI
+299 GIEFAKVAI
-308 GGTTKIVPV
+308 NGTTKIVPV

-325 SVTKQIKAAA
+325 SLTKQIKAAA

-349 KAFTM
+349 KAYTM

-365 QGSEFDVV
+365 QGSEFDAV
-373 FIDINDIKKSILP
+373 FVDVNDIKKSILP
-386 NYYATYARLMY
+386 NYYDTYARLMY

-404 KKVYIIQD
+404 KSVYIIQD